1 MSNIDSNIYINH
13 NSNIDSNI
21 DINHSNLDFMSINT
35 NQIKTEELTADDI
48 HKLMKARYEAM
59 TKEEL
64 INDKKNLIRCFRN
77 QKLVETDKYINQTDR
92 FNSEQIEELKNYRQI
107 LREYMN
113 ITDFSLDVIEPL
125 PEIPNFI
132 LNLISINNSSNI
144 YK

>member
-13 NSNIDSNI
+13 
-21 DINHSNLDFMSINT
+21 SNLYFMSRNT

-48 HKLMKARYEAM
+48 HKLMKTRYEAM

-64 INDKKNLIRCFRN
+64 INDKKILIRCFRN
-77 QKLVETDKYINQTDR
+77 QKLEETDKYINQTDR

-132 LNLISINNSSNI
+132 LNLISINNSSNSSNI